1 MSNPHTVT
9 VVHEEHYFWH
19 QSFLDYGPHIQTPQL
34 VQIETPEPRRRTR
47 DLLDTSGLLDRM
59 ERRRAEP
66 VSRDDLLR
74 VHDAAYVELVASM
87 NETGGVAGEFTP
99 FGPGGY
105 DVARLSAGG
114 AHAAI
119 DSVVSGRTER
129 SFALVRPPG
138 HHAERDRGRGYC
150 VFANIAVGI
159 EKVRAEHGPLRVA
172 VVDWDV
178 HHGNGTQ
185 WIYYDDPDTLTISL
199 HQDRLYPDD
208 SGTIEETGG
217 VGAAGSNV
225 NVPLPPGSGRGA
237 YLSAMEEVVE
247 PALRDFDPDLIVIA
261 CGFDASAFDPNARM
275 MLSAAT
281 FATMTDRLATV
292 AEEVAGG
299 RLAVVQE
306 GGYSAL
312 YVPVCGQAVVATLLG
327 IDVPEVPFGAYV
339 DDDPYQQVQPWQL
352 DMIATARAA
361 AIGSGAIP
369 AVDPRPTNK
378 E

>member
-1 MSNPHTVT
+1 MLP
-9 VVHEEHYFWH
+9 
-19 QSFLDYGPHIQTPQL
+19 L
-34 VQIETPEPRRRTR
+34 
-47 DLLDTSGLLDRM
+47 
-59 ERRRAEP
+59 
-66 VSRDDLLR
+66 
-74 VHDAAYVELVASM
+74 
-87 NETGGVAGEFTP
+87 GV
-99 FGPGGY
+99 
-105 DVARLSAGG
+105 GG
-114 AHAAI
+114 A
-119 DSVVSGRTER
+119 
-129 SFALVRPPG
+129 
-138 HHAERDRGRGYC
+138 
-150 VFANIAVGI
+150 
-159 EKVRAEHGPLRVA
+159 PLRVLA
-172 VVDWDV
+172 IGA
-178 HHGNGTQ
+178 H
-185 WIYYDDPDTLTISL
+185 
-199 HQDRLYPDD
+199 PDD
-208 SGTIEETGG
+208 AEIGCGGTSLKLVRDERIAAICWVVLTGEETRAQEAKASAEAMLAG
-217 VGAAGSNV
+217 VPERTILQPGFRDGFFPSDGAAVKGFFEDV
-225 NVPLPPGSGRGA
+225 K
-237 YLSAMEEVVE
+237 
-247 PALRDFDPDLIVIA
+247 RDFDPDLIVIA